1 MINKLA
7 TYALCVAAIVNI
19 PLLALA
25 AWQHTQNKHLHQQV
39 AQSQQQAQNAQ
50 ATIAQMQ
57 QNQIQL
63 QNQLNQW
70 QQAAAQSRQQLDIAL
85 QQNPQWASQP
95 LPSHIKKALQP

>member
-1 MINKLA
+1 MINKLT

-50 ATIAQMQ
+50 ATIAQ
-57 QNQIQL
+57 IQL

>member
-1 MINKLA
+1 M
-7 TYALCVAAIVNI
+7 AAH
-19 PLLALA
+19 A
-25 AWQHTQNKHLHQQV
+25 NKHLHQQV